1 MSQAQALLDCVAD
14 LVAHC
19 GVPGAVA
26 VLQEGLQL
34 RWGASWAPGHHSP
47 DSWRILGQS
56 PSPDGPGNSISAP
69 VLRLSNC
76 RPSVESPQYGV
87 CTAGAVQLAVSFSNQ
102 HCRGVHC
109 PDGSC
114 LSGGVC
120 CAVAWECPPA
130 DEAGASPRPKG
141 DSVYVSREPLGKHS
155 PSSTDAESPLTR
167 LKSRLGT
174 FSQPIPE
181 GSSGSSAISPDSNAG
196 EGAAQARGSLP
207 NGVSGQHEQGSLQD
221 GHVPDASSESGA
233 PGELKQTSA
242 LSAALSDGLKPV
254 SSQNSDGSQ
263 AGDRLSAA
271 SSAGGSDA
279 SSFQELAEEKHG
291 HSAPRSIPGSG
302 RQAGRAHAPRAAQ
315 RSSPS
320 GVSSAT
326 GTALFWTGSQA
337 LGISFADDAGSAE
350 SLENYV
356 GDHAPAALAA
366 GDGQDLSC
374 SPLEAKAKVY
384 RMAFEGAASPEPE
397 DDCGPE
403 HDGINNISPGTSPM
417 NGLQHVNDGKH
428 MGVLHNSLKGP
439 PAEEAVV
446 ESTGEDA
453 RQQSVGDIAAAAV
466 AEVDAESPQQDAKGS
481 QKAQPASSMSGEL
494 PPGEQLSEQGS
505 VDEERDALGVSP
517 VRLAMQLYIFVLCT
531 GPTLH
536 DEQAL
541 WTD

>member
-1 MSQAQALLDCVAD
+1 M
-14 LVAHC
+14 
-19 GVPGAVA
+19 
-26 VLQEGLQL
+26 
-34 RWGASWAPGHHSP
+34 
-47 DSWRILGQS
+47 
-56 PSPDGPGNSISAP
+56 
-69 VLRLSNC
+69 
-76 RPSVESPQYGV
+76 
-87 CTAGAVQLAVSFSNQ
+87 
-102 HCRGVHC
+102 
-109 PDGSC
+109 
-114 LSGGVC
+114 
-120 CAVAWECPPA
+120 
-130 DEAGASPRPKG
+130 
-141 DSVYVSREPLGKHS
+141 YVSREPLGKHS

-196 EGAAQARGSLP
+196 EGAAQAPGSLP
-207 NGVSGQHEQGSLQD
+207 NGVAGQHEQGSVQN
-221 GHVPDASSESGA
+221 GHQLDASSEGGA

-254 SSQNSDGSQ
+254 SSQDSESSQ
-263 AGDRLSAA
+263 AGGRLSAA
-271 SSAGGSDA
+271 SSAAGRDA
-279 SSFQELAEEKHG
+279 SRSIQEPAEEKHG

-356 GDHAPAALAA
+356 GDHVPAALAA
-366 GDGQDLSC
+366 GDGQDLSH

-384 RMAFEGAASPEPE
+384 GMAFEGAASPEPE
-397 DDCGPE
+397 DDCVPE
-403 HDGINNISPGTSPM
+403 HDSINDISSGTPPIDGM
-417 NGLQHVNDGKH
+417 QHMDGGKH

-439 PAEEAVV
+439 RAEEAVA
-446 ESTGEDA
+446 ESVGEDM
-453 RQQSVGDIAAAAV
+453 QQRSIGDIAAAAV
-466 AEVDAESPQQDAKGS
+466 VEVDAEGPQQDGKGS

-505 VDEERDALGVSP
+505 VDEERDTLGVSP
-517 VRLAMQLYIFVLCT
+517 VRLIIQMYVFVLCT
-531 GPTLH
+531 GPALH

-541 WTD
+541 